1 MPDGDGRE
9 MLSLSLELNHRLLDG
24 IHAGQFYEKLN
35 GILEA
40 L

>member
-24 IHAGQFYEKLN
+24 IHVGQFYEKLN